1 MFAITL
7 SNANSRLSTSLGKED
22 ITLFSQI
29 RNSFIIRKSRIQEFC
44 FFSNNSKKNKL
55 LILATN
61 SEGQNLPK

>member
-7 SNANSRLSTSLGKED
+7 TNANSRLSTSLGKED

-29 RNSFIIRKSRIQEFC
+29 RNSFIRKSRIQEFC

>member
-7 SNANSRLSTSLGKED
+7 TNANSRLSTSLGKED

-29 RNSFIIRKSRIQEFC
+29 RNSFIRKSSIQEFC
-44 FFSNNSKKNKL
+44 FFSNNNKKNKL
-55 LILATN
+55 IILVTN